1 MQKRCRIP
9 KVLEVAS
16 LMVRYGAIEAVRGL
30 DLDVARGE
38 IHAILGAN
46 GAGKSSTLAGISGL
60 VPSRGKVTFDGV
72 DITGRPPEEIARMGI
87 GLIPEGRRIFS
98 SLTVAEN
105 LLLGG
110 AEHASPNDLRHR
122 ADEMRERFPILQE
135 RSTQRAGLLS
145 GGEQQ
150 MLAIARALMARPR
163 LLLMDEPSLGL
174 APQMV
179 EAVFDLIVELKGEG
193 LTILLVEQNV
203 PMSLDIADHA
213 LVLAQGRASYHGTAA
228 DVAASDAVQGA
239 YLGH

>member
-1 MQKRCRIP
+1 M
-9 KVLEVAS
+9 LEVAS
-16 LMVRYGAIEAVRGL
+16 LKVRYGAIEAVRGL
-30 DLDVARGE
+30 DLDVASGE
-38 IHAILGAN
+38 IHVILGAN

-60 VPSRGKVTFDGV
+60 VPSQGQVTFKGE
-72 DITGRPPEEIARMGI
+72 DISALPPERIARMGI
-87 GLIPEGRRIFS
+87 GLIPEGRRIFA

-110 AEHASPNDLRHR
+110 AEHATPTERRKR

-135 RSTQRAGLLS
+135 RSGQKAGLLS

-150 MLAIARALMARPR
+150 MLAIARALMARPQ

-179 EAVFDLIVELKGEG
+179 EAVFDFIVELKAEG

-213 LVLAQGRASYHGTAA
+213 LVLAQGHASYRGTAA
-228 DVAASDAVQGA
+228 DVAASDAARGA

>member
-1 MQKRCRIP
+1 M
-9 KVLEVAS
+9 LDVAS
-16 LMVRYGAIEAVRGL
+16 LTVRYGAIEAVRGL
-30 DLDVARGE
+30 DLGVASGE

-46 GAGKSSTLAGISGL
+46 GAGKSSTLAGICGL
-60 VPSRGKVTFDGV
+60 VPSQGQVTFEGQ
-72 DITGRPPEEIARMGI
+72 DIMGRPPEEIARMGI

-110 AEHASPNDLRHR
+110 AEHASPTELRKR
-122 ADEMRERFPILQE
+122 ADEMRERFPVLGE
-135 RSTQRAGLLS
+135 RSAQKAGLLS

-150 MLAIARALMARPR
+150 MLAIARALMARPK

-179 EAVFDLIVELKGEG
+179 EAVFDLIVELKAEG

-213 LVLAQGRASYHGTAA
+213 LVLAQGRASYRGTAA
-228 DVAASDAVQGA
+228 EVAASDAVQGA

>member
-1 MQKRCRIP
+1 M
-9 KVLEVAS
+9 LEVAS
-16 LMVRYGAIEAVRGL
+16 LTVRYGAIEAVRGL
-30 DLDVARGE
+30 DLEVAGGE

-60 VPSRGKVTFDGV
+60 VPSQGRITFNGE
-72 DITGRPPEEIARMGI
+72 DITDRAPEAIARLGI

-98 SLTVAEN
+98 GLTVAEN

-110 AEHASPNDLRHR
+110 AEHASPAERKKR
-122 ADEMRERFPILQE
+122 ADEMRERFPILRE
-135 RSTQRAGLLS
+135 RSGQRAGLLS

-150 MLAIARALMARPR
+150 MLAIARALMARPK

-179 EAVFDLIVELKGEG
+179 DAVFDLIAELRAEG
-193 LTILLVEQNV
+193 ITILLVEQNV

-213 LVLAQGRASYHGTAA
+213 LVLAQGRASYRGTAA
-228 DVAASDAVQGA
+228 EVAASDAVHGA